1 MDTKEVY
8 INVNKGKIN
17 IGFVVVSKQ
26 EDGIVSSYMPGFDI
40 YYSSPDME
48 TAQKRGEAMIH
59 NFFNFWIEKQSWK
72 KFVLKIHALGFR
84 AKHHDLKMRNL
95 LNKRPETAGFH
106 PHINEELSDFFKD
119 GKEVKRSSSM
129 VELVS

>member
-1 MDTKEVY
+1 MKNKDVF
-8 INVNKGKIN
+8 INVNNGKIE
-17 IGFVVVSKQ
+17 IGFSVISKQ
-26 EDGIVSSYMPGFDI
+26 EDGVVASYMPGFDI

-59 NFFNFWIEKQSWK
+59 NFFKFWIDKQSWK

-84 AKHHDLKMRNL
+84 AKLHNLKVKNL
-95 LNKRPETAGFH
+95 LAHRPDKAGFY
-106 PHINEELSDFFKD
+106 PELNDNSKIFND
-119 GKEVKRSSSM
+119 GSKVDRSSSV